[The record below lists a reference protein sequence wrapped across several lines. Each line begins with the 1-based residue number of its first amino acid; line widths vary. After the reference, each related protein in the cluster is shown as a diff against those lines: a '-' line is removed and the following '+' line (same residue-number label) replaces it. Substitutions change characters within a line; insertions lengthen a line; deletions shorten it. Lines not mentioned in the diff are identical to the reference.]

1 MKLKYCTIAEVVTAI
16 LMIYEIWYI
25 EDFGS
30 IPMFLQIL
38 AMLLFASV
46 FWMNRFVI
54 QMSTELNYW
63 LVFGVSSL
71 CIGMFIVDDRS
82 VLISSIITYIS
93 FILVCYLVYQI
104 CLYNCSV
111 TWLVKIILAA
121 NCICAVSVI
130 FWGEDYNNGI
140 HVITMGS
147 NNNPNYLGISMIYGV
162 FACIMLMQADKVFR
176 TLVYCL
182 VIGCF
187 GYVTIL
193 SGSRSSILGFV
204 LFLLVTA
211 AFSVDTKKLLSSIK
225 IRHFVYFVLGIAA
238 IVVVGKY
245 VNENLMN
252 SAAWE
257 RFMLLTEENGA
268 HGRTDLY
275 QMAFSL
281 FKESPFVGV
290 GYNNFSN
297 ASGAGYFSHSTY
309 AETIACTGIIGMLLW
324 FAPYLI
330 CAKKIWLL
338 KQAGTK
344 NISKMIGLFVVLVF
358 MGIFGILYYTLQSM
372 IIFTMLIAYADIEL
386 EDISYE
392 EVGHEEEIHSIGS

>member
-1 MKLKYCTIAEVVTAI
+1 MKLSYSKVAEFVTAL

-25 EDFGS
+25 EDFDS
-30 IPMFLQIL
+30 IPMVLQIF
-38 AMLLFASV
+38 AVLLLLSV
-46 FWMNRFVI
+46 VFMSGFMI
-54 QMSTELNYW
+54 QMSTELNCW
-63 LVFGVSSL
+63 IMFGVSSL

-82 VLISSIITYIS
+82 ALMSSIITYIS

-104 CLYNCSV
+104 CLYNRSI
-111 TWLVKIILAA
+111 TWLVKIILVA

-147 NNNPNYLGISMIYGV
+147 NNNPNYLGISMVYGV
-162 FACIMLMQADKVFR
+162 FACTMLMHSEKIFR
-176 TLVYCL
+176 TVMYCL
-182 VIGCF
+182 LIGCF

-193 SGSRSSILGFV
+193 SGSRSSILGFI
-204 LFLLVTA
+204 LFLLVVA
-211 AFSVDTKKLLSSIK
+211 LFSVNIRELLSSLK
-225 IRHFVYFVLGIAA
+225 MRHLLYFALGVVA
-238 IVVVGKY
+238 IVVVVKY
-245 VNENLMN
+245 ASENLIT

-257 RFMLLTEENGA
+257 RFMLLTGENGA

-281 FKESPFVGV
+281 FKKSPFVGV

-309 AETIACTGIIGMLLW
+309 AETIACTGIIGTLLW
-324 FAPYLI
+324 FTPYFI

-338 KQAGTK
+338 KQVG
-344 NISKMIGLFVVLVF
+344 SKHIAKIIGLFVALVF

-372 IIFTMLIAYADIEL
+372 VVFTMLIAYTDIEL
-386 EDISYE
+386 ENISYE
-392 EVGHEEEIHSIGS
+392 GTGYEKEIRSNGS